1 MLGFL
6 KRRLTSPERWISCLL
21 VVQSHVGEEVFR
33 VGGCWDTHLQR
44 YVERPCVPHVVRLE
58 EAQLEPAIEFAKW
71 LEKQRAQRKRPR
83 AIVMGGNR
91 GSGKT
96 FAGGGIFVVAMA
108 LEFPGDVGLG
118 VNLTTSQKRECLDA
132 IEAVCMPANDV
143 TGAATQSPW
152 IKSQPE
158 DADREP
164 KTIFV
169 TGFYVEWLSA
179 KNPKKLRSAG
189 RPIRYVFINEGQD
202 QPQKVYTNAIAAI
215 RNTGGL
221 VGIATNPPTSAAGNW
236 IARLWAAILAGD
248 VNAVA
253 FLLDNKLNRSVDQ
266 DALSDIGP
274 LIRCVSPE
282 DHAADVEG
290 TFQLSGNIAYPS
302 FRPMRYERRGHLGM
316 PLPNWVDVTAE
327 LTGPILQSQALG
339 PQWVCGVDFQRTPGI
354 IGCVGKIY
362 RRPDGVLVLW
372 IKQTIAVRG
381 VEPDFSQALHSAG
394 FSPSTVLLVGDGTGA
409 RQNAEHKFT
418 QSNSFA
424 KMKEDG
430 WHIVPPMYHWR
441 NRTPWNPAVKESRSQ
456 MFTLLGGQA
465 ANDNAAPWAPQIIF
479 GEDCKLAG
487 DGFPSLVESFS
498 SAQCGPRGGLIE
510 AGHYQHG
517 PDGVRYLAWRFLPRP
532 KMKAPEEER
541 ADVGLYKQLSS

>member
-1 MLGFL
+1 MPHLSRAQKLGFL

-21 VVQSHVGEEVFR
+21 VVQSHAGEEVFR
-33 VGGCWDTHLQR
+33 VGGCWDTHLQC
-44 YVERPCVPHVVRLE
+44 YVERPCVPHFVQLE
-58 EAQLEPAIEFAKW
+58 ESQLEAAIAFAGW

-96 FAGGGIFVVAMA
+96 YLGGGIMILAMA

-118 VNLTTSQKRECLDA
+118 VNLTSAQRRECLDA
-132 IEAVCMPANDV
+132 IEELCPAANDV
-143 TGAATQSPW
+143 IGRAVQSPW
-152 IKSQPE
+152 ISAQPD

-189 RPIRYVFINEGQD
+189 RSIRYVFINEGQD

-221 VGIATNPPTSAAGNW
+221 VGIATNPPTAAAGNW

-248 VNAVA
+248 VNAVS
-253 FLLDNKLNRSVDQ
+253 FLLENKLNRSVDQ

-282 DHAADVEG
+282 DYGADVEG
-290 TFQLSGNIAYPS
+290 TFQLAGNIAYPG
-302 FRPMRYERRGHLGM
+302 FRPMRVDRGGHLGM
-316 PLPNWVDVTAE
+316 PLPSWKDVTAE
-327 LTGPILQSQALG
+327 LTGAVLQSQAPG

-354 IGCVGKIY
+354 IGSIGKIY

-372 IKQTIAVRG
+372 IARTIAVRG

-394 FSPSTVLLVGDGTGA
+394 FEPSSVLLVGDGTGA
-409 RQNAEHKFT
+409 RQNAEHKFE

-430 WHIVPPMYHWR
+430 WKIFPPMYHWR
-441 NRTPWNPAVKESRSQ
+441 KRTPWNPAVKDSRSQ
-456 MFTLLGGQA
+456 MHTLFTGGQILLG
-465 ANDNAAPWAPQIIF
+465 
-479 GEDCKLAG
+479 EECKLAG

-532 KMKAPEEER
+532 RIKAPEEER
-541 ADVGLYKQLSS
+541 ADVALYKQLSS

>member
-1 MLGFL
+1 MLGYL

-33 VGGCWDTHLQR
+33 VGGCWDTHLQC
-44 YVERPCVPHVVRLE
+44 YVERPCAPHVVHLE
-58 EAQLEPAIEFAKW
+58 ESQLEAGIAFATW
-71 LEKQRAQRKRPR
+71 LEKQRAKKKRRR
-83 AIVMGGNR
+83 ALVLGGNR

-96 FAGGGIFVVAMA
+96 FEGGGIFIVAMA
-108 LEFPGDVGLG
+108 LEFPGDVGLA
-118 VNLTTSQKRECLDA
+118 VNLTSAQRRECLDA
-132 IEAVCMPANDV
+132 IEQVCSPADEV
-143 TGAATQSPW
+143 LGRSAQSPW
-152 IKSQPE
+152 ITAQPE
-158 DADREP
+158 DADREA

-189 RPIRYVFINEGQD
+189 RSIRYVFINEGQD

-221 VGIATNPPTSAAGNW
+221 VCIATNPPTSAAGNW

-248 VNAVA
+248 VNAEA
-253 FLLDNKLNRSVDQ
+253 FLLENKKNRSVDQ
-266 DALSDIGP
+266 DALEDIGP

-282 DHAADVEG
+282 DFTADVEG
-290 TFQLSGNIAYPS
+290 TFQLAGNIAYPA
-302 FRPMRYERRGHLGM
+302 FKPMRFDRGGHLTM
-316 PLPNWVDVTAE
+316 PLAEWVDVTADF
-327 LTGPILQSQALG
+327 TGPVLESQAKG
-339 PQWVCGVDFQRTPGI
+339 PEWICGVDFQRTPGI
-354 IGCVGKIY
+354 IGSIGKLY

-372 IKQTIAVRG
+372 IMRTIAVRG
-381 VEPDFSQALHSAG
+381 VEADFSQALYSAG
-394 FSPSTVLLVGDGTGA
+394 FTPSSILLVGDGTGA
-409 RQNAEHKFT
+409 RQNAEHKFA

-441 NRTPWNPAVKESRSQ
+441 RRTPWNPAVKDSRSQ
-456 MFTLLGGQA
+456 MHTLLSSFV
-465 ANDNAAPWAPQIIF
+465 ILF
-479 GEDCKLAG
+479 GEECKLGG
-487 DGFPSLVESFS
+487 DGFPSLVESFA
-498 SAQCGPRGGLIE
+498 SAQCGPRGGLLE

-532 KMKAPEEER
+532 KIVAPSEEKVDLALFR
-541 ADVGLYKQLSS
+541 ALS